1 MRFVTGLAL
10 TLGVW
15 GLLCAFFAG
24 FILMVFWITSFIPL
38 IGKKH
43 RHDRW
48 EEFNKVR
55 RRVDF

>member
-1 MRFVTGLAL
+1 
-10 TLGVW
+10 
-15 GLLCAFFAG
+15 
-24 FILMVFWITSFIPL
+24 MVFWITSFIPL